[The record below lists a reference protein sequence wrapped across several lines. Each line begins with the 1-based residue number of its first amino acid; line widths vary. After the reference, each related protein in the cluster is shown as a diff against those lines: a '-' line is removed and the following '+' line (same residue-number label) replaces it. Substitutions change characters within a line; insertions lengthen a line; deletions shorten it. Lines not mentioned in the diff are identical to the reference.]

1 MHNLVLICFIRI
13 NRNSVVDMLPKRLRK
28 KPNLFL
34 IFYLAVI
41 VLCALAYHFID
52 FNDCGPLEIGN
63 AFYVSVVTITT
74 LGYGDFYPSSDIG
87 KWIVSIEALSGILLL
102 GMFLVAV
109 AENISDAS
117 KTRVLQHHKR
127 SLIQALIYFKYQC
140 IATLVSILNEEYKF
154 ISASNGI
161 SLPSTLDSLMKKG
174 EFTKLLKDNDSRY
187 GAYLINMDFPMEE
200 YEKVRASSVELL
212 NEIKS
217 FTSNAPYSNSSDD
230 KDVLLDFKI
239 SLKHFSRLD
248 SFDHSE
254 VAVYPFMHKF
264 IVECSIGEPLINF
277 IEKYDID

>member
-1 MHNLVLICFIRI
+1 
-13 NRNSVVDMLPKRLRK
+13 
-28 KPNLFL
+28 
-34 IFYLAVI
+34 
-41 VLCALAYHFID
+41 
-52 FNDCGPLEIGN
+52 
-63 AFYVSVVTITT
+63 
-74 LGYGDFYPSSDIG
+74 
-87 KWIVSIEALSGILLL
+87 
-102 GMFLVAV
+102 
-109 AENISDAS
+109 
-117 KTRVLQHHKR
+117 
-127 SLIQALIYFKYQC
+127 
-140 IATLVSILNEEYKF
+140 
-154 ISASNGI
+154 
-161 SLPSTLDSLMKKG
+161 MKKG